1 MWSPWRSEHMER
13 FIDRHRPA
21 GDLTGLFELIGQSD
35 TDEEHLVVW
44 RGKTTFVLMNLFP
57 YNNGHLLIAPYR
69 KVALYVD
76 LTEEERHE
84 LADVVALCQKWLNE
98 TLGPEGFNVGMNIG
112 KASGAGIPGHLHM
125 HVVPRWS
132 GDTNFMPTVA
142 DVKVVPQ
149 SIQDTYARLRAAAR
163 G

>member
-1 MWSPWRSEHMER
+1 MER
-13 FIDRHRPA
+13 FIDRHSPA
-21 GDLTGLFELIGQSD
+21 GDLTGLFDLIGRSD
-35 TDEEHLVVW
+35 ADEEHLVVW

-84 LADVVALCQKWLNE
+84 LADVVALCQKWLDE
-98 TLGPEGFNVGMNIG
+98 TLAPEGFNVGMNIG
-112 KASGAGIPGHLHM
+112 KASGAGIPGHLHI

-132 GDTNFMPTVA
+132 GDTNFMPTIA

-149 SIQDTYARLRAAAR
+149 SIQETYARLRAAAR